1 MTLTTFV
8 EQLFTLVVCP
18 LILIGGTYLVYLAST
33 KISQLKKNTDS
44 DLAKKYL
51 DMLDNTITNTVLAT
65 TQTYVESLKAEGKFD
80 AEAQRIAF
88 GKTYEAVMKTL
99 TDESKKYI
107 AVAIGDIDTY
117 VTNRIEAEVAY
128 NKKY

>member
-1 MTLTTFV
+1 MNLEMFL
-8 EQLFTLVVCP
+8 EQLFTMVLFP
-18 LILIGGTYLVYLAST
+18 LILIGGTYLVYLASV
-33 KISQLKKNTDS
+33 KISSVKKNTNS

-51 DMLDNTITNTVLAT
+51 DMLNGTISATVLST
-65 TQTYVESLKAEGKFD
+65 TQTYVESLKAQGKFD

-99 TDESKKYI
+99 TEESKKYI

-117 VTNRIEAEVAY
+117 VTNRIEAEVAL
-128 NKKY
+128 NKIH